1 MGCEK
6 LEAKLSPISKKGK
19 HHGKMVPMEKGK
31 ELTSIEARCTDDS
44 HVAPKQWPG
53 QQETYRTHKKVEDF
67 YFYVNL
73 GDLT

>member
-6 LEAKLSPISKKGK
+6 LEAKLSPIPKKGK
-19 HHGKMVPMEKGK
+19 HHGKTVLVEKGK
-31 ELTSIEARCTDDS
+31 ELTSFQARCTDDS

-53 QQETYRTHKKVEDF
+53 QWETSKTHKKVEDF

-73 GDLT
+73 GALA